1 MSKPVH
7 ESELGRAFWNNVR
20 VENIRCKLFET
31 ANGEGPPEGALQMG
45 PYVRP
50 HNPLESSMTRTGRV
64 CLQFHVKGSP
74 ESSVLQL
81 KVGWTYVQHGQN
93 RDSMLGKIME
103 PEVVQILALLK
114 QLSIPSSERQSAEKL
129 KCVQIADHALSLLKG
144 RVPSENNPTDQVHI
158 IVKLHR
164 VKTRDEQQQN
174 WPDGN
179 KSDAAFL
186 KGRRWNKY
194 WRTFPQFLAFSEFAL
209 MTHHKTAANLFPVTR
224 RSVLVTEAKGD
235 GTVLGKFISDRLANI
250 SRLYTEKETM
260 QLVFKA
266 FKFIL
271 QVQMHHLETE
281 SAFLADLHENNITV
295 MSDGNGGP
303 LDVQFAFVDA
313 SGLLTVKGPQ
323 RARKDHIK
331 AHLWC
336 FLSIW
341 SIVRVDKGHRNHLS
355 AYATQ
360 VWAKMQKT
368 ADEFS
373 REFRKDCGWMPEQ
386 ILRGLQKDVD
396 DIQQRFLDGV
406 SMQDQCRQMKK
417 EAMQAAISR
426 QFRKEC
432 VWEDAWNP
440 PSIPPWDQGRVP
452 AGPGE
457 GRVPPKQGRVPFPH
471 GTPPRQAVVQQKA
484 RPRPLPPASPPPWVQ
499 QGQVPQPKPLK
510 KAPPTARVVKPEPMP
525 RKAPPAGFV
534 VPQQQGEQGPPT
546 FAQGPGQAWILQKA
560 PPPELPKEAK
570 KPPPPPPPEEIQ
582 QQQPAQVVQPVQKPP
597 PPPLPQ
603 EIQQEQAAE
612 VVQQV
617 KKPPPP
623 PPPQRLPPSELNT
636 DRFAISPMETSGP
649 SQAPE
654 TPPPAAGQNMG
665 PASPKPSL
673 EGRVP
678 RPPDH
683 PPPGYYDEEQQQK
696 KGRVPMPPS
705 YPPPGYQEQQ
715 HGHGGKTKNDA
726 REPAAMSEDEE
737 PPTKKPS
744 HGSVGKQ
751 GLSGS
756 SGSAAPVAGER
767 QSATFEQFQALQQRA
782 KGTGQAIGQAIGKG
796 IGKGIGKAIGEPV
809 GKGLGG
815 GDVPNIIPE
824 KIKTAA
830 GLWLDESLP
839 ESNDEAKMD
848 VEEGPHNLEP
858 MDDAA
863 MGDPDEEGYV
873 AVPEHEDKDLDHQHQ
888 SMEDEYVNVPLDDD
902 EQQKDDDARS
912 DATTVRLGDHLR
924 KSPSPVDEDQAS
936 GSSDSIAKNLGAA
949 LGQRLKLQSS
959 APARLDMV
967 PESSEMKPGAAVDEG
982 WGGPPQGRVP
992 KGPKGR
998 VPYVPAGRVPTGKA
1012 AATMREA
1019 KSHVFEAPVAPVVT
1033 MVQTGLP
1040 LKRCSQIARLSRQ
1053 PPEGEP
1059 FNKWHNQRKFN
1070 TETCTVLIQMLYAVH
1085 EVTMAECLRQKLP
1098 LDDNVRKFDIFKSK
1112 GGKLSLLWNFLQ
1124 KEGIQEIEDQCEPA
1138 EWHLWLTRDVAL
1150 TVIRQLLEFMFT
1162 VKAPLPNDYIDGH
1175 RNWAMGQLRWHKA
1188 SEALIYRCSQMD
1200 IYTNVWHKPQDLNSF
1215 IMPLAGMIWRA
1226 FNNTILCFCL
1236 KTIQEGERRAA
1247 ADGGTSDP
1255 SQQAVLSLRDPV
1267 PESDDEDSSE
1277 EERWEKGD
1285 EPYFDSYI
1293 LVSNVAPVEATA
1305 FFSMP
1310 DWGSTADG
1318 YD

>member
-1 MSKPVH
+1 
-7 ESELGRAFWNNVR
+7 
-20 VENIRCKLFET
+20 
-31 ANGEGPPEGALQMG
+31 
-45 PYVRP
+45 
-50 HNPLESSMTRTGRV
+50 
-64 CLQFHVKGSP
+64 
-74 ESSVLQL
+74 
-81 KVGWTYVQHGQN
+81 
-93 RDSMLGKIME
+93 
-103 PEVVQILALLK
+103 
-114 QLSIPSSERQSAEKL
+114 
-129 KCVQIADHALSLLKG
+129 
-144 RVPSENNPTDQVHI
+144 
-158 IVKLHR
+158 
-164 VKTRDEQQQN
+164 
-174 WPDGN
+174 
-179 KSDAAFL
+179 
-186 KGRRWNKY
+186 
-194 WRTFPQFLAFSEFAL
+194 
-209 MTHHKTAANLFPVTR
+209 
-224 RSVLVTEAKGD
+224 
-235 GTVLGKFISDRLANI
+235 
-250 SRLYTEKETM
+250 
-260 QLVFKA
+260 
-266 FKFIL
+266 
-271 QVQMHHLETE
+271 
-281 SAFLADLHENNITV
+281 
-295 MSDGNGGP
+295 
-303 LDVQFAFVDA
+303 
-313 SGLLTVKGPQ
+313 
-323 RARKDHIK
+323 
-331 AHLWC
+331 
-336 FLSIW
+336 
-341 SIVRVDKGHRNHLS
+341 
-355 AYATQ
+355 
-360 VWAKMQKT
+360 
-368 ADEFS
+368 
-373 REFRKDCGWMPEQ
+373 
-386 ILRGLQKDVD
+386 
-396 DIQQRFLDGV
+396 
-406 SMQDQCRQMKK
+406 
-417 EAMQAAISR
+417 
-426 QFRKEC
+426 
-432 VWEDAWNP
+432 
-440 PSIPPWDQGRVP
+440 
-452 AGPGE
+452 
-457 GRVPPKQGRVPFPH
+457 
-471 GTPPRQAVVQQKA
+471 
-484 RPRPLPPASPPPWVQ
+484 
-499 QGQVPQPKPLK
+499 
-510 KAPPTARVVKPEPMP
+510 
-525 RKAPPAGFV
+525 
-534 VPQQQGEQGPPT
+534 
-546 FAQGPGQAWILQKA
+546 
-560 PPPELPKEAK
+560 
-570 KPPPPPPPEEIQ
+570 
-582 QQQPAQVVQPVQKPP
+582 
-597 PPPLPQ
+597 
-603 EIQQEQAAE
+603 
-612 VVQQV
+612 
-617 KKPPPP
+617 
-623 PPPQRLPPSELNT
+623 
-636 DRFAISPMETSGP
+636 
-649 SQAPE
+649 
-654 TPPPAAGQNMG
+654 
-665 PASPKPSL
+665 
-673 EGRVP
+673 
-678 RPPDH
+678 
-683 PPPGYYDEEQQQK
+683 
-696 KGRVPMPPS
+696 MPPS

-726 REPAAMSEDEE
+726 RETAAMSEDEE

-782 KGTGQAIGQAIGKG
+782 KGTGQAIGKG
-796 IGKGIGKAIGEPV
+796 VGKGIGKAIGEPV

-815 GDVPNIIPE
+815 GDDVPNIIPE

-830 GLWLDESLP
+830 GIWLDESLP
-839 ESNDEAKMD
+839 ESNNDEAKMD

-863 MGDPDEEGYV
+863 MGDPDEEDYV
-873 AVPEHEDKDLDHQHQ
+873 AVPEHEDLDEQQDQ

-1059 FNKWHNQRKFN
+1059 FNKWHNKRKFN

-1215 IMPLAGMIWRA
+1215 IMPSAGMIWRA

-1267 PESDDEDSSE
+1267 PESDDEDESE

-1293 LVSNVAPVEATA
+1293 LVSNVAPVE
-1305 FFSMP
+1305 
-1310 DWGSTADG
+1310 
-1318 YD
+1318 

>member
-1 MSKPVH
+1 
-7 ESELGRAFWNNVR
+7 
-20 VENIRCKLFET
+20 
-31 ANGEGPPEGALQMG
+31 
-45 PYVRP
+45 
-50 HNPLESSMTRTGRV
+50 
-64 CLQFHVKGSP
+64 
-74 ESSVLQL
+74 
-81 KVGWTYVQHGQN
+81 
-93 RDSMLGKIME
+93 
-103 PEVVQILALLK
+103 
-114 QLSIPSSERQSAEKL
+114 
-129 KCVQIADHALSLLKG
+129 
-144 RVPSENNPTDQVHI
+144 
-158 IVKLHR
+158 
-164 VKTRDEQQQN
+164 
-174 WPDGN
+174 
-179 KSDAAFL
+179 
-186 KGRRWNKY
+186 
-194 WRTFPQFLAFSEFAL
+194 
-209 MTHHKTAANLFPVTR
+209 
-224 RSVLVTEAKGD
+224 
-235 GTVLGKFISDRLANI
+235 
-250 SRLYTEKETM
+250 M

-271 QVQMHHLETE
+271 QVQMHHLEE
-281 SAFLADLHENNITV
+281 EGAFLADLHENNITV

-313 SGLLTVKGPQ
+313 SGLLPVKGPK
-323 RARKDHIK
+323 RANKTHIK

-341 SIVRVDKGHRNHLS
+341 SIVRVDKGHRNYLS

-368 ADEFS
+368 AEEFS
-373 REFRKDCGWMPEQ
+373 QEFRRDCGWMPEQ

-396 DIQQRFLDGV
+396 EIQQRFLAGV
-406 SMQDQCRQMKK
+406 SMQDQCRQMKA
-417 EAMQAAISR
+417 EAMAAAISR
-426 QFRKEC
+426 QQRKET
-432 VWEDAWNP
+432 VWEDAWNAP
-440 PSIPPWDQGRVP
+440 TIPPWDQGKVP
-452 AGPGE
+452 ARPGE
-457 GRVPPKQGRVPFPH
+457 GRVPPKEGRVPFPH

-560 PPPELPKEAK
+560 PPPELPKEVK

-603 EIQQEQAAE
+603 EIQQQQPAE

-617 KKPPPP
+617 KKPLPP

-636 DRFAISPMETSGP
+636 DRFAISPMETVRP
-649 SQAPE
+649 SQAPGP
-654 TPPPAAGQNMG
+654 PPPAAGQNMG

-715 HGHGGKTKNDA
+715 HGHGGKTKNDD
-726 REPAAMSEDEE
+726 REPAAMSEE

-751 GLSGS
+751 GPSGS
-756 SGSAAPVAGER
+756 SGSAAPAAGER
-767 QSATFEQFQALQQRA
+767 QSATFEQFQAYQQRA
-782 KGTGQAIGQAIGKG
+782 KGTGQAIGKG
-796 IGKGIGKAIGEPV
+796 IGKGIGKPIVTTGQIISPELL
-809 GKGLGG
+809 GKGLRR

-824 KIKTAA
+824 NIKTAA
-830 GLWLDESLP
+830 GIWLDQSLP
-839 ESNDEAKMD
+839 ERNDEAKMD
-848 VEEGPHNLEP
+848 VEEGPHDLEP
-858 MDDAA
+858 MEDAA
-863 MGDPDEEGYV
+863 MGDPDEEDYV
-873 AVPEHEDKDLDHQHQ
+873 PVPEPEDLNEQQDQ
-888 SMEDEYVNVPLDDD
+888 SMDEEYVDVALDDD
-902 EQQKDDDARS
+902 EQQQDDDARS
-912 DATTVRLGDHLR
+912 DATTVKLGDHLR
-924 KSPSPVDEDQAS
+924 KSPSQDQAS
-936 GSSDSIAKNLGAA
+936 GSIARAGAA

-992 KGPKGR
+992 SGPKGR
-998 VPYVPAGRVPTGKA
+998 VPNVPEGRVPTGKA
-1012 AATMREA
+1012 ATTMREA
-1019 KSHVFEAPVAPVVT
+1019 KSQVFQAPVVT
-1033 MVQTGLP
+1033 MVQTGLS
-1040 LKRCSQIARLSRQ
+1040 LKRCSQIARLSKQ
-1053 PPEGEP
+1053 PPEGEA
-1059 FNKWHNQRKFN
+1059 FNKWHNKRKFN

-1098 LDDNVRKFDIFKSK
+1098 LDENVRQFDKFKSK

-1124 KEGIQEIEDQCEPA
+1124 KQGISEIQDQCEPA

-1162 VKAPLPNDYIDGH
+1162 VKVPLVERLCRRPQKLGH
-1175 RNWAMGQLRWHKA
+1175 GPA
-1188 SEALIYRCSQMD
+1188 SMA
-1200 IYTNVWHKPQDLNSF
+1200 
-1215 IMPLAGMIWRA
+1215 
-1226 FNNTILCFCL
+1226 
-1236 KTIQEGERRAA
+1236 
-1247 ADGGTSDP
+1247 
-1255 SQQAVLSLRDPV
+1255 
-1267 PESDDEDSSE
+1267 
-1277 EERWEKGD
+1277 
-1285 EPYFDSYI
+1285 
-1293 LVSNVAPVEATA
+1293 
-1305 FFSMP
+1305 
-1310 DWGSTADG
+1310 
-1318 YD
+1318 